1 MFIGRRN
8 DYRVKKFMKSLNFTK
23 ALRHHFIGIGLPAL
37 TVQINLETISLNQKG
52 YKKYFK
58 NL

>member
-1 MFIGRRN
+1 MIIELKRS
-8 DYRVKKFMKSLNFTK
+8 MKSLNLTK
-23 ALRHHFIGIGLPAL
+23 ALRHHFIGIGLPVL
-37 TVQINLETISLNQKG
+37 TVQNNLKTISLNQKG

>member
-23 ALRHHFIGIGLPAL
+23 ALQHHFIGIGLPVL
-37 TVQINLETISLNQKG
+37 TVQNNLKTIFLNQKG
-52 YKKYFK
+52 YKK
-58 NL
+58 